1 MNKKKRSIICL
12 ILTVIIT
19 AFVGL
24 IEITGMP
31 LWTPLE
37 IVPMVNEIKLGLDLR
52 GGMRVVYQADLDSL
66 ETDSKAESLDS
77 AMEVLRTRL
86 DGAGYNE
93 ATVTK
98 QGNDQ
103 IVVEV
108 PGVENPDE
116 LSDVLMKPAVL
127 EFKAPGDK
135 SGETGDTLLTGDDVE
150 KAYASYNSQTSQYVV
165 SLEFTKEGK
174 EKFAEATKKY
184 KGKIIYICLDDSV
197 ISNPTVNAQITDGKA
212 IIEGKFTVQSAQN
225 LASLIQSGALP
236 VQLEEIAIKNVGA
249 TLGSGSLEKTIL
261 AGVIAFAL
269 ILLFMAIV
277 YGISGL
283 MADLALIV
291 YMVLMVIA
299 LYLFN
304 VTLTLPGI
312 AGIILSLG
320 MAVDA
325 NVVVFERIKEELN
338 SGRSV
343 VNSVEKGFKNALAAV
358 FDANITTLIAVVVLA
373 IFGTG
378 TVQGFA
384 VTLGIGIVL
393 SLITEVLIV
402 RTFLRWMLNIGVRKI
417 VIRRKKKEEDMVNA

>member
-1 MNKKKRSIICL
+1 MNKKKRSIVCL

-19 AFVGL
+19 AFVGFV
-24 IEITGMP
+24 EITGMP

-52 GGMRVVYQADLDSL
+52 GGMRVVYKADLDSL
-66 ETDSKAESLDS
+66 NTDDKTKADSLDS

-86 DGAGYNE
+86 DSAGYNE

-98 QGNDQ
+98 QGSDQ

-127 EFKAPGDK
+127 QFRGPDK
-135 SGETGDTLLTGDDVE
+135 TEVLLTGDDVE
-150 KAYASYNSQTSQYVV
+150 RAAAGYDQQTSQYVV
-165 SLEFTKEGK
+165 QLEFSSEGK

-184 KGKIIYICLDDSV
+184 INKIIYIYLDDTV
-197 ISNPTVNAQITDGKA
+197 ISDPTVNAQITDGSA
-212 IIEGKFTVQSAQN
+212 IISGKFTLEYAKN
-225 LASLIQSGALP
+225 LAALIQSGALP

-249 TLGSGSLEKTIL
+249 TLGSGSLEKTIV
-261 AGVIAFAL
+261 AGAVAFGI
-269 ILLFMAIV
+269 ILLFMAII
-277 YGISGL
+277 YGLSGL
-283 MADLALIV
+283 MADLALVV
-291 YMVLMVIA
+291 YMVLMIIA
-299 LYLFN
+299 LYVFN

-325 NVVVFERIKEELN
+325 NVVIFERIKEELAA
-338 SGRSV
+338 GRSV
-343 VNSVEKGFKNALAAV
+343 ANAVEKGFKNAFSAV
-358 FDANITTLIAVVVLA
+358 IDANITTLIAVIVLA

-384 VTLGIGIVL
+384 ITLGIGIVL
-393 SLITEVLIV
+393 SLLTEVV
-402 RTFLRWMLNIGVRKI
+402 FVHSFLKWLVNMNVKNI
-417 VIRRKKKEEDMVNA
+417 VIRRKKKEEDLVNA